1 MTDISITQKSIAD
14 QAARDGNVTTLA
26 DFILNYGDRSQLSQ
40 WFGDT
45 GYQPENSPEENARL
59 IISHA
64 NYFDSWAHY
73 EKFKTGLSANPSLQ
87 QFEQAADAIAAG
99 DADTLKKLLAQRPGL
114 INERSRRNH
123 HSTLLNY
130 VGANGFEAWR
140 QKTPQNAVE
149 IAAIILD
156 AGAEVDAWGDMYRG
170 TSTLGLVA
178 TSVHPVIKGI
188 QEELMDILIRHG
200 ADPNHAVAADYTDGN
215 LILACLHNGRY
226 EPVRYLASKGAEV
239 ELEGAGG
246 IGDLEKVKSYF
257 NEQGELINK
266 SMAAKRDGCLIWA
279 CVCGHRP
286 VVEFLLN
293 HGCGVRT
300 VWDNTTPLHSAAY
313 GGQVELVKMLLNEGA
328 DMEALNGYGGTV
340 LGSTLWALYNSRRPG
355 HLEIMEILIA
365 SGAVIKDDWQIYIDE
380 KRAET

>member
-1 MTDISITQKSIAD
+1 MAEIPIAQKKMAE
-14 QAARDGNVTTLA
+14 QAARAGDIVDLA
-26 DFILNYGDRSQLSQ
+26 NFILNYGDDQQLRQ
-40 WFGDT
+40 WYGGA
-45 GYQPENSPEENARL
+45 GYQPQNSAEENAKL
-59 IISHA
+59 IICHT
-64 NYFDSWAHY
+64 NYFDSWADY
-73 EKFKTGLSANPSLQ
+73 EKFQTELQTNPYLQ

-99 DADTLKKLLAQRPGL
+99 NADALKSLLAQRPDL
-114 INERSRRNH
+114 ISKRSRRNH

-130 VGANGFEAWR
+130 IGANGFEGMR

-149 IAAIILD
+149 IAAILLD
-156 AGAEVDAWGDMYRG
+156 AGAEVDAWGDMYGG

-178 TSVHPVIKGI
+178 TSVHPVIAGV

-246 IGDLEKVKSYF
+246 IGDLEKIKSYF

-286 VVEFLLN
+286 VVEFLLK
-293 HGCGVRT
+293 HGCSVLT

-313 GGQVELVKMLLNEGA
+313 GGRVELVKLLLNKGA

-365 SGAVIKDDWQIYIDE
+365 SGAVIKDDWQIYINE

>member
-1 MTDISITQKSIAD
+1 MAEIPIAQKKMAE
-14 QAARDGNVTTLA
+14 QAARAGDIVALA
-26 DFILNYGDRSQLSQ
+26 NFILNYGNDQQLRQ
-40 WFGDT
+40 WYGGA
-45 GYQPENSPEENARL
+45 GYQPQNSAEENAKL
-59 IISHA
+59 IICHT
-64 NYFDSWAHY
+64 NYFDSWADY
-73 EKFKTGLSANPSLQ
+73 EKFQTELQTNPYLQ

-99 DADTLKKLLAQRPGL
+99 NADALKSLLAQRPDL
-114 INERSRRNH
+114 ISKRSRRNH

-130 VGANGFEAWR
+130 IGANGFEGMR

-149 IAAIILD
+149 IAAILLD
-156 AGAEVDAWGDMYRG
+156 AGAEVDAWGDMYGG

-178 TSVHPVIKGI
+178 TSVHPVIAGV

-200 ADPNHAVAADYTDGN
+200 ADPNYAVAADYTDGN

-257 NEQGELINK
+257 DDHGELINK
-266 SMAAKRDGCLIWA
+266 SIAAKRDGCLIWA

-286 VVEFLLN
+286 VVEFLLM
-293 HGCGVRT
+293 HGCSVRT
-300 VWDNTTPLHSAAY
+300 VWDNTTPLHSAAH
-313 GGQVELVKMLLNEGA
+313 GGQVELVKLLLNKGA

-365 SGAVIKDDWQIYIDE
+365 SGAVIKDDWQIYINE